1 MDKII
6 NGKEISKRIKE
17 ELKQEIE
24 VFSRKPSLVVIQVGN
39 DIASDV
45 YIEGKKKASLE
56 VGIDFKHLKYEE
68 DVTEE
73 VLIEKIQELNSDDMV
88 DGILLQLPLP
98 KHLNEVKII
107 NYIDPSK
114 DVDGLT
120 ITNIGK
126 LTNKIDGLV
135 SCTPLGIMELL
146 SAYNVELEGKHVVIV
161 GRSNLVGKP
170 LISLFLN
177 NNATVTVC
185 HSKTKDLSEY
195 TKQADILVVAVGK
208 KNLITRDMVKKDAVV
223 IDVGINREDGKIYG
237 DVYYLDV
244 FDKVSLITPVP
255 GGVGPM
261 TVTMLLKN
269 VVKCYKNKITS

>member
-208 KNLITRDMVKKDAVV
+208 QNLINRDMIKKGCV
-223 IDVGINREDGKIYG
+223 IVDVGINRVEGKLYG

>member
-170 LISLFLN
+170 LI
-177 NNATVTVC
+177 
-185 HSKTKDLSEY
+185 
-195 TKQADILVVAVGK
+195 
-208 KNLITRDMVKKDAVV
+208 
-223 IDVGINREDGKIYG
+223 
-237 DVYYLDV
+237 
-244 FDKVSLITPVP
+244 
-255 GGVGPM
+255 
-261 TVTMLLKN
+261 
-269 VVKCYKNKITS
+269 

>member
-126 LTNKIDGLV
+126 LTNKIDGLI

-208 KNLITRDMVKKDAVV
+208 QNLINRDMIKKGVV
-223 IDVGINREDGKIYG
+223 IIDVGINRVEGKLYG